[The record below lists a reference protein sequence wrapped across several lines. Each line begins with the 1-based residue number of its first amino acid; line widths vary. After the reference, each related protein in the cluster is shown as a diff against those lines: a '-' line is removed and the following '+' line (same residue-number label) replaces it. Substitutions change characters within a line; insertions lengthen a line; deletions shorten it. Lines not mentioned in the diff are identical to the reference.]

1 MRICHIITRFIRGG
15 ADENTLYCCNGQA
28 DSGHDVH
35 LFYGKDHDKKMLGKL
50 DWRVC
55 RHYIHALQREI
66 SIIHDA
72 EALVATR
79 SALKSLHPD
88 IVHTHTSK
96 AGVIGRIA
104 ARMSRVPVVI
114 HGVHILP
121 FLNVGVLQRIGYK
134 GIERFMA
141 KYTDAFVSVGR
152 EMMASC
158 LEDGIG
164 ESDRHYVIHSGMDLG
179 KFNGMGMC
187 PEWGDVL
194 EGHDLPMG
202 NPMFIA
208 LVSRLEERK
217 GQMRFLDLMPGLV
230 ERFPNLVLLIVGE
243 GEERPQL
250 EAKIRELQI
259 GGNVIL
265 TGYREDIEKIL
276 AISSI
281 GILTSVR
288 EGLPRVLVQYALMK
302 LPMIAIDIPGV
313 REIVQHEVTGFLVRP
328 DRLEDMARYIELL
341 FTNDLLRKNMIEE
354 IGKMDLS
361 RWSISTMNDELIRLY
376 GNLLARKQQV
386 GLL

>member
-1 MRICHIITRFIRGG
+1 
-15 ADENTLYCCNGQA
+15 
-28 DSGHDVH
+28 
-35 LFYGKDHDKKMLGKL
+35 MLGKL

-104 ARMSRVPVVI
+104 ARMCRVPVVI

-164 ESDRHYVIHSGMDLG
+164 ESDRHYVIPSGMDLG

-187 PEWGDVL
+187 PEWEDVL